1 MMPLLNATDVGQLV
15 GVKGQTVSG
24 WLDLLQQNAL
34 ALRLPPYHSNLSKRV
49 VRTPKIHFLDV
60 GLATILQGWRA
71 VEPLLASSQA
81 GPLFETLVL
90 GELVRARD
98 HMGLPLALH
107 FWRTKEGEEIDFL
120 VEAHGPAGPR
130 WFALDAKLAIEHVDP
145 IAVPRAL
152 SRQLPEV
159 REVWLITPGGDETR
173 LSGSSVQIPIRRLAD
188 RLRGAL
194 SGEDGRP

>member
-1 MMPLLNATDVGQLV
+1 MLCGC
-15 GVKGQTVSG
+15 
-24 WLDLLQQNAL
+24 
-34 ALRLPPYHSNLSKRV
+34 HSMIFS
-49 VRTPKIHFLDV
+49 
-60 GLATILQGWRA
+60 LQGWRA
-71 VEPLLASSQA
+71 VEPLLASPQA

-98 HMGLPLALH
+98 HLGLPLALY

-120 VEAHGPAGPR
+120 VEAQGPAGPR
-130 WFALDAKLAIEHVDP
+130 WIALDAKFAIQHVDP

-152 SRQLPEV
+152 SLQLPEV

-173 LSGSSVQIPIRRLAD
+173 LSESSVQIPIRRLAD

-194 SGEDGRP
+194 ADG